1 MADKENEKLDV
12 RREIWESGA
21 MGQSIVNMKRR
32 GVSKSEAVRLSGA
45 PYEIVDRIWRGGEDS
60 KPTDKEK

>member
-45 PYEIVDRIWRGGEDS
+45 PYEIVDRIWRGGED
-60 KPTDKEK
+60 KPTKEEK